1 LDIKR
6 HMSYK
11 KIDLVVN
18 GDEQIIELN
27 KVAKQANSAVLFRQ
41 GDNVILS
48 TLTYD
53 KSELIEE
60 DFTPFV
66 VQYIEKAY
74 AMGKIPAGFV
84 KREAKPGDFETLTA
98 RIIDRSIRP
107 LFPKGYAYNTVMTTM
122 VLSTNEDA
130 DLQTLAMNASGLCIY
145 LSDLPIDKVIYG
157 VRVTRIDGEYKINPT
172 LSELESGDFDMYVSG
187 TQDELLMIEFKAQG
201 QEETKIIE
209 IDDVFEPT
217 EEVVTIYKTN
227 ELKEEEFIEALKVAQ
242 EAIKEATKVYK
253 EAFEPLKPT
262 PIELEVRDA
271 KEDKELENY
280 IRDHYFPD
288 IKEAISH
295 LASSERAA
303 ILNDLAKRI
312 AEELDK
318 EFDYVYNAV
327 SKIKREIV
335 RGSILKEGVR
345 ADGRGLTDIRDIT
358 IETNLLPSA
367 HGSCLFTRGQTQALA
382 VATLG
387 GEMDAQMYSNLT
399 DRADKLEKF
408 MLHYNFPP
416 FSVGE
421 ADRIGPP
428 SRRELGHGNLAKRAI
443 ECLIDS
449 EFEDT
454 VRVVSE
460 ILESNGSS
468 SMATVC
474 ASSLALVACRVPLI
488 KLAAGV
494 AMGLITEGEEYAIL
508 TDIMGLEDHDGDMDF
523 KVTGTYDGITA
534 LQMDIKLGGIKLEIL
549 EEALQQAKE
558 ARVYILELMEQAKE
572 KIVYNDKVLPKTI
585 NFQVIPDKI
594 VDIIGQGGK
603 VIKEIIAKFGVTID
617 LDRESGNVKVTGSN
631 PEVVEQAKNYII
643 SIVSVPDKTTQKVK
657 VGSVVKGV
665 VKRVTNFGAFVD
677 IGNGVE
683 GLLHISKLSKE
694 RVARVEDIVN
704 KGDRVEVKILSQRGF
719 KIELELVKV
728 LK

>member
-1 LDIKR
+1 
-6 HMSYK
+6 MSYK

-18 GDEQIIELN
+18 DKEQVIELN
-27 KVAKQANSAVLFRQ
+27 KVAKQANSAVWFQ
-41 GDNVILS
+41 EGDTIILS
-48 TLTYD
+48 TLTYNKD
-53 KSELIEE
+53 ELIEE
-60 DFTPFV
+60 DFTPLV

-122 VLSTNEDA
+122 VLSTNSEA
-130 DLQTLAMNASGLCIY
+130 DLQTAAMNASSLCLY
-145 LSDLPIDKVIYG
+145 LSDLPIQKIVYG
-157 VRVTRIDGEYKINPT
+157 CRLTRIDGKIILNPT
-172 LSELESGDFDMYVSG
+172 LSELEAGDFDMYVSG

-201 QEETKIIE
+201 QEEVQVIP
-209 IDDVFEPT
+209 IDDVLEPT

-227 ELKEEEFIEALKVAQ
+227 ELTEEEFIESLKIAQ
-242 EAIKEATKVYK
+242 KAISDATKVYY
-253 EAFEPLKPT
+253 EAFKDLKPE
-262 PIELEVRDA
+262 PITLELRDA
-271 KEDKELENY
+271 KEDKDLENY
-280 IRDHYFPD
+280 IRDHYMPE
-288 IKEAISH
+288 IKEALSH
-295 LASSERAA
+295 LASSERAS
-303 ILNDLAKRI
+303 ILNNLAKKI
-312 AEELDK
+312 ANELDK
-318 EFDYVYNAV
+318 DFDYVLNAV
-327 SKIKREIV
+327 SKIKREMV
-335 RGSILKEGVR
+335 RNMILKQGLR
-345 ADGRGLTDIRDIT
+345 ADGRGLTDIRDIS

-387 GEMDAQMYSNLT
+387 GEMDAQMYANLT
-399 DRADKLEKF
+399 DKADKLERF

-443 ECLIDS
+443 ECLIDP

-474 ASSLALVACRVPLI
+474 ASSLALTACKVPLK

-494 AMGLITEGEEYAIL
+494 AMGLITEDDEYAIL

-549 EEALQQAKE
+549 KKALDQAKE
-558 ARVYILELMEQAKE
+558 ARFYILELMENAKKE
-572 KIVYNDKVLPKTI
+572 IKFNDKVLPHTI
-585 NFQVIPDKI
+585 NFKVIPDKI
-594 VDIIGQGGK
+594 VDIIGKGGS
-603 VIKEIIAKFGVTID
+603 VIKEIISKFGVTID
-617 LDRESGNVKVTGSN
+617 LDRDSGNVKVTGSN
-631 PEVVEQAKNYII
+631 KEVVEEAKNYII
-643 SIVSVPDKTTQKVK
+643 SIISVPEKTTPKVE
-657 VGSVVKGV
+657 VGSVVKGK
-665 VKRVTNFGAFVD
+665 VKRVANFGAFVEIAD
-677 IGNGVE
+677 GVE
-683 GLLHISKLSKE
+683 GLLHISKLSDE
-694 RVARVEDIVN
+694 RVEKVEDIVN
-704 KGDRVEVKILSQRGF
+704 VGDEVEVKILAQKGF
-719 KIELELVKV
+719 KIELALVKV
-728 LK
+728 IK

>member
-1 LDIKR
+1 
-6 HMSYK
+6 MSYK

-18 GDEQIIELN
+18 GKEQIIELN
-27 KVAKQANSAVLFRQ
+27 KVAKQANSAVLFQ
-41 GDNVILS
+41 EGDTVILS

-122 VLSTNEDA
+122 VLSTNEEA
-130 DLQTLAMNASGLCIY
+130 DLQTTAMNASSICLY
-145 LSDLPIDKVIYG
+145 LSDLPIDKIIYG
-157 VRVTRIDGEYKINPT
+157 VRVTRIDGEYIINPT
-172 LSELESGDFDMYVSG
+172 LSQLESGDFDMYVSG

-201 QEETKIIE
+201 QEEVKIIP
-209 IDDVFEPT
+209 IDDVLEPS
-217 EEVVTIYKTN
+217 EEVISVYKTN
-227 ELKEEEFIEALKVAQ
+227 ELSEDEFIKALKIAQ
-242 EAIKEATKVYK
+242 DAISKATKIYSD
-253 EAFEPLKPT
+253 AFSSLKPQ
-262 PIELEVRDA
+262 PIEIELKDA
-271 KEDKELENY
+271 KEDSELENY
-280 IRDHYFPD
+280 IKDHYFTK
-288 IKEAISH
+288 IEEAITH
-295 LASSERAA
+295 LASSERAS
-303 ILNDLAKRI
+303 ILNNLAKEI
-312 AEELDK
+312 ADELDK
-318 EFDYVYNAV
+318 EFDYVLNAV

-335 RGSILKEGVR
+335 RASILKKGIR
-345 ADGRGLTDIRDIT
+345 ADKRGLKDIRDIT

-387 GEMDAQMYSNLT
+387 GEMDAQMYANLT

-443 ECLIDS
+443 ECLIDPS
-449 EFEDT
+449 FEDT

-474 ASSLALVACRVPLI
+474 ASSLALVACKVPLK

-549 EEALQQAKE
+549 EEALLQAKE
-558 ARVYILELMEQAKE
+558 ARFYILELMEKAKE
-572 KIVYNDKVLPKTI
+572 EIVYNEKVLPQTI
-585 NFQVIPDKI
+585 NFKVLPDKI

-603 VIKEIIAKFGVTID
+603 VIKDIIAKFGVTID

-631 PEVVEQAKNYII
+631 LEVVENAKNYII
-643 SIVSVPDKTTQKVK
+643 SIVNVEEKTTPKVE
-657 VGSVVKGV
+657 VGSIVKGK
-665 VKRVTNFGAFVD
+665 VKRVANFGAFVE
-677 IGNGVE
+677 IAPGVE
-683 GLLHISKLSKE
+683 GLLHISKLSNE
-694 RVARVEDIVN
+694 RVERVEDIV
-704 KGDRVEVKILSQRGF
+704 KVGDEVEVKILSQKGF
-719 KIELELVKV
+719 KIELALIKV
-728 LK
+728 L

>member
-1 LDIKR
+1 
-6 HMSYK
+6 MSYK

-18 GDEQIIELN
+18 DKEQIVELG
-27 KVAKQANSAVLFRQ
+27 KVAKQANSAVLFRE
-41 GDNVILS
+41 GDTVILS
-48 TLTYD
+48 TLTYNKD
-53 KSELIEE
+53 ELIEE
-60 DFTPFV
+60 DFTPLV

-107 LFPKGYAYNTVMTTM
+107 LFPKGYGYNTVMTTM
-122 VLSTNEDA
+122 VLSTNHEA
-130 DLQTLAMNASGLCIY
+130 DLQTAAMNASSLCLY
-145 LSDLPIDKVIYG
+145 LSDLPIDKIVYG
-157 VRVTRIDGEYKINPT
+157 CRLTRIDGELILNPT
-172 LSELESGDFDMYVSG
+172 LSELEAGDFDMYVSG

-201 QEETKIIE
+201 QEEVKVIP
-209 IDDVFEPT
+209 IDDVLEPS

-227 ELKEEEFIEALKVAQ
+227 ELTEDEFIEALKIAG
-242 EAIKEATKVYK
+242 EAISKATKVYY
-253 EAFEPLKPT
+253 EAFKDLKPKS
-262 PIELEVRDA
+262 IELELRDA
-271 KEDKELENY
+271 KEDAELENY
-280 IRDHYFPD
+280 IRDHYMPE
-288 IKEAISH
+288 IKEALSH
-295 LASSERAA
+295 LAKSERAS
-303 ILNDLAKRI
+303 ILNNLAKKI

-318 EFDYVYNAV
+318 DFDYVYNAV

-335 RGSILKEGVR
+335 RSMILKQGVR
-345 ADGRGLTDIRDIT
+345 ADGRGLKDIRDIS

-387 GEMDAQMYSNLT
+387 GEMDAQMYANLT
-399 DRADKLEKF
+399 DKADKLERF

-443 ECLIDS
+443 ECLIDP

-474 ASSLALVACRVPLI
+474 ASSLALTACKVPLK

-494 AMGLITEGEEYAIL
+494 AMGLITEDDEYAIL

-549 EEALQQAKE
+549 KEALDQAKE
-558 ARVYILELMEQAKE
+558 ARFYILELMEKAKE
-572 KIVYNDKVLPKTI
+572 EIVYNDKVLPQTI
-585 NFQVIPDKI
+585 NFKVIPDKI
-594 VDIIGQGGK
+594 VDIIGKGGS
-603 VIKEIIAKFGVTID
+603 VIKEIISKFGVTID
-617 LDRESGNVKVTGSN
+617 LDRENGNVKVTGNN
-631 PEVVEQAKNYII
+631 PDVVEEAKNYII
-643 SIVSVPDKTTQKVK
+643 SIISVPEKTTPKVE
-657 VGSVVKGV
+657 VGSVVKGK
-665 VKRVTNFGAFVD
+665 VKRVANFGAFVEIAD
-677 IGNGVE
+677 GVE
-683 GLLHISKLSKE
+683 GLLHISKLSDQ
-694 RVARVEDIVN
+694 RVERVEDIVN
-704 KGDRVEVKILSQRGF
+704 VGDEVEVKILAQKGF
-719 KIELELVKV
+719 KIELALEKV
-728 LK
+728 L

>member
-1 LDIKR
+1 
-6 HMSYK
+6 MSYK

-18 GDEQIIELN
+18 DKEQIVELN
-27 KVAKQANSAVLFRQ
+27 KVAKQANSAVWFQ
-41 GDNVILS
+41 EGDTIILS
-48 TLTYD
+48 TLTYNKD
-53 KSELIEE
+53 ELIEE
-60 DFTPFV
+60 DFTPLV

-122 VLSTNEDA
+122 VLSTNHEA
-130 DLQTLAMNASGLCIY
+130 DLQTAAMNASSLCLY
-145 LSDLPIDKVIYG
+145 LSDLPIDKIVYG
-157 VRVTRIDGEYKINPT
+157 CRITRIDGKIVLNPT
-172 LSELESGDFDMYVSG
+172 LSELEAGDFDMYVSG

-201 QEETKIIE
+201 QEEVQVIP
-209 IDDVFEPT
+209 IDDVLEPS
-217 EEVVTIYKTN
+217 EEVITIYKTN
-227 ELKEEEFIEALKVAQ
+227 ELSEDEFIEALKIAQ
-242 EAIKEATKVYK
+242 KAISDATKVYY
-253 EAFEPLKPT
+253 EAFKDLKPNV
-262 PIELEVRDA
+262 IELELRDA
-271 KEDKELENY
+271 KEDKDLENY
-280 IRDHYFPD
+280 IRDHYLPQ
-288 IKEAISH
+288 IKEAIKH

-303 ILNDLAKRI
+303 ILNNVAKKI
-312 AEELDK
+312 AAEIDK
-318 EFDYVYNAV
+318 DFDYVLNAV

-335 RGSILKEGVR
+335 RNMILKQGIR
-345 ADGRGLTDIRDIT
+345 ADGRGLTDIRDIS

-387 GEMDAQMYSNLT
+387 GEMDAQMYANLT
-399 DRADKLEKF
+399 DRADKLERF

-443 ECLIDS
+443 ECLIDP

-474 ASSLALVACRVPLI
+474 ASSLALTACKVPLK

-494 AMGLITEGEEYAIL
+494 AMGLITEDDEYAIL

-523 KVTGTYDGITA
+523 KVTGTFDGITA

-549 EEALQQAKE
+549 KEALDQAKE
-558 ARVYILELMEQAKE
+558 ARFYILELMENAK
-572 KIVYNDKVLPKTI
+572 KGIKFNDKVLPHTI
-585 NFQVIPDKI
+585 NFKVIPDKI
-594 VDIIGQGGK
+594 VEIIGKGGS
-603 VIKEIIAKFGVTID
+603 VIKEIISKFGVTID
-617 LDRESGNVKVTGSN
+617 LDRDSGNVKVTGSN
-631 PEVVEQAKNYII
+631 PEIVEQAKNYII
-643 SIVSVPDKTTQKVK
+643 SIVSVPEKTTPKVE
-657 VGSVVKGV
+657 VGSVVKGK
-665 VKRVTNFGAFVD
+665 VKRVAPFGAFVEIAD
-677 IGNGVE
+677 GVE
-683 GLLHISKLSKE
+683 GLLHISKLSDQ
-694 RVARVEDIVN
+694 RVEKVEDIVN
-704 KGDRVEVKILSQRGF
+704 VGDEVEVKILAQKGF
-719 KIELELVKV
+719 KIELALEKV
-728 LK
+728 L

>member
-1 LDIKR
+1 
-6 HMSYK
+6 MSYK

-18 GDEQIIELN
+18 GDEQIIEIG

-41 GDNVILS
+41 GDTVILS

-53 KSELIEE
+53 SSELIEE

-107 LFPKGYAYNTVMTTM
+107 LFPKGYGYNTVMTTI
-122 VLSTNEDA
+122 VLSTNSEA
-130 DLQTLAMNASGLCIY
+130 DLQTAAMNASGLCMY
-145 LSDLPIDKVIYG
+145 LSDLPINKLIYG
-157 VRVTRIDGEYKINPT
+157 VRVTRIDGEFKINPT

-201 QEETKIIE
+201 QTETKVIPVDDVLEPSEEIIE
-209 IDDVFEPT
+209 I
-217 EEVVTIYKTN
+217 YNTN
-227 ELKEEEFIEALKVAQ
+227 ELSEEEFIEALKIAQ
-242 EAIKEATKVYK
+242 QAITEATKVYN
-253 EAFEPLKPT
+253 EAFSGLKPT
-262 PIELEVRDA
+262 PIELQLRDS
-271 KEDKELENY
+271 KEDNELENLIKEKY
-280 IRDHYFPD
+280 IED
-288 IKEAISH
+288 IKEAITH

-303 ILNDLAKRI
+303 ILNNIAKKI
-312 AEELDK
+312 ANEIDRD
-318 EFDYVYNAV
+318 FDYVFNAV
-327 SKIKREIV
+327 SKIKKEIV
-335 RGSILKEGVR
+335 RSSILDKGVR
-345 ADGRGLTDIRDIT
+345 ADGRGLTDIRDIS
-358 IETNLLPSA
+358 IETNILPA
-367 HGSCLFTRGQTQALA
+367 THGSCLFTRGQTQALA

-387 GEMDAQMYSNLT
+387 GEMDAQMYANLT
-399 DRADKLEKF
+399 DKADKLEKF

-443 ECLIDS
+443 ECLIDPS
-449 EFEDT
+449 FEDT

-474 ASSLALVACRVPLI
+474 ASSLALTACKVPLK

-494 AMGLITEGEEYAIL
+494 AMGLITEDERYAIL

-534 LQMDIKLGGIKLEIL
+534 LQMDIKLGGVKLEIL
-549 EEALQQAKE
+549 SEALNQAKE
-558 ARVYILELMEQAKE
+558 ARFYILELMEKAKSE
-572 KIVYNDKVLPKTI
+572 IVYNDKILPQTI
-585 NFQVIPDKI
+585 NFKVIPDKI
-594 VDIIGQGGK
+594 VDIIGKGGS

-617 LDRESGNVKVTGSN
+617 LDRDNGNVKVTGSN
-631 PEVVEQAKNYII
+631 SEIVEQAKNHII
-643 SIVSVPDKTTQKVK
+643 SIISVPEKTTPKVQ
-657 VGSVVKGV
+657 VGSIVKGK
-665 VKRVTNFGAFVD
+665 VKRVANFGAFVEIAD
-677 IGNGVE
+677 GIE
-683 GLLHISKLSKE
+683 GLLHISKLSNVRIE
-694 RVARVEDIVN
+694 RVEDIVN
-704 KGDRVEVKILSQRGF
+704 VGDEVEVKILSQKGF
-719 KIELELVKV
+719 KIELGLERVI
-728 LK
+728 

>member
-1 LDIKR
+1 
-6 HMSYK
+6 MSYK

-18 GDEQIIELN
+18 GKEQIIELN
-27 KVAKQANSAVLFRQ
+27 KVAKQANSAVLFQ
-41 GDNVILS
+41 EGDTVILS

-122 VLSTNEDA
+122 VLSTNEEA
-130 DLQTLAMNASGLCIY
+130 DLQTTAMNASSICLY
-145 LSDLPIDKVIYG
+145 LSDLPIDKIIYG
-157 VRVTRIDGEYKINPT
+157 VRVTRIDGEYIINPT
-172 LSELESGDFDMYVSG
+172 LSQLESGDFDMYVSG

-201 QEETKIIE
+201 QEEVKIIP
-209 IDDVFEPT
+209 IDDVLEPS
-217 EEVVTIYKTN
+217 EEVISVYKTN
-227 ELKEEEFIEALKVAQ
+227 ELSEDEFIKALKIAQ
-242 EAIKEATKVYK
+242 DAISKATKIYSD
-253 EAFEPLKPT
+253 AFSSLKPQ
-262 PIELEVRDA
+262 PIEIELKDA
-271 KEDKELENY
+271 KEDSELENY
-280 IRDHYFPD
+280 IKDHYFTK
-288 IKEAISH
+288 IEEAITH
-295 LASSERAA
+295 LASSERAS
-303 ILNDLAKRI
+303 ILNNLAKEI
-312 AEELDK
+312 ADELDK
-318 EFDYVYNAV
+318 EFDYVLNAV

-335 RGSILKEGVR
+335 RASILKKGIR
-345 ADGRGLTDIRDIT
+345 ADKRGLKDIRDIT

-387 GEMDAQMYSNLT
+387 GEMDAQMYANLT

-443 ECLIDS
+443 ECLIDPS
-449 EFEDT
+449 FEDT

-474 ASSLALVACRVPLI
+474 ASSLALVACKVPLK

-494 AMGLITEGEEYAIL
+494 AMGLITEGDEYAIL

-549 EEALQQAKE
+549 EEALLQAKE
-558 ARVYILELMEQAKE
+558 ARFYILELMEKAKE
-572 KIVYNDKVLPKTI
+572 EIVYNEKVLPQTI
-585 NFQVIPDKI
+585 NFKVLPDKI

-603 VIKEIIAKFGVTID
+603 VIKDIIAKFGVTID

-631 PEVVEQAKNYII
+631 LEVVENAKNYII
-643 SIVSVPDKTTQKVK
+643 SIVNVEEKTTPKVE
-657 VGSVVKGV
+657 VGSIVKGK
-665 VKRVTNFGAFVD
+665 VKRVANFGAFVE
-677 IGNGVE
+677 IAPGVE
-683 GLLHISKLSKE
+683 GLLHISKLSNE
-694 RVARVEDIVN
+694 RVERVEDIV
-704 KGDRVEVKILSQRGF
+704 KVGDEVEVKILSQKGF
-719 KIELELVKV
+719 KIELALIKV
-728 LK
+728 L